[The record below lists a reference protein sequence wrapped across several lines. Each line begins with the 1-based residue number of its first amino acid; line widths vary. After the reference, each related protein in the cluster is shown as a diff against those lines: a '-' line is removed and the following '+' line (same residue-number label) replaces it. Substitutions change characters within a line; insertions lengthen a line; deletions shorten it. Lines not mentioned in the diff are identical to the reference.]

1 MDLDVDCLLE
11 ARVENVERL
20 ARALGIRLPPP
31 KGDRRSYARKLAFA
45 VLKRLNDERSG
56 RIAPSKGYVRTDARH
71 RPRWVS

>member
-45 VLKRLNDERSG
+45 VLKRLNDERAG
-56 RIAPSKGYVRTDARH
+56 RVAASLSYVRADAR